1 MHVDD
6 TTHNDENKRGV
17 NDLAGMLF
25 GDLGPDGLA
34 KMPAPNGNG
43 QGPVPVDPAAPLA
56 DQLTMTA
63 DGQLTTLITVP
74 DALRILPQRLDFPE
88 TVPSPKR
95 PGAVADL
102 IAHMLADDEGVH
114 LKHWRDSWFVWRDG
128 RTGGRYQPL
137 EGADNK
143 YAVPDMVRAVLKDA
157 KYTVE
162 LKGDN
167 GGSKLANWDPTTR
180 SVREVTDAI
189 AASARP
195 DETMS
200 SGSWIGADAQ
210 AREEA
215 MPGPEITCVANG
227 LLWCPT
233 SGGATARQLM
243 PHTPTFFTTSS
254 VAVGYDP
261 EAMCPRWTRF
271 LEELWPGDEHSK
283 MLLQEWFG
291 YVLTR
296 STSLHKILALIG
308 TRRCGKSTASWVLEQ
323 LLGGI
328 SQVDHPTMA
337 RLAETFGLAPMLGKR
352 LAIVGDARLGKTD
365 NAIVEKLLMISGED
379 PVTVNRKGL
388 AEINVKL
395 DTRIMIVSNSMPDL
409 KDTTGAL
416 ASRFLPL
423 RIRIEGFYGKE
434 DRNLKGVLG
443 RELPGILRWAL
454 EGADRLWANGG
465 KFTLG
470 ANTLEDMEEVER
482 EGSKVKA
489 FAMDRLEFGEDE
501 MSVKDDVYRAWEV
514 WCEENGYMATGKSV
528 FVRDLRDAYPSSIQI
543 TKTTP
548 ATGRKPAL
556 RGVRLLPKFDY

>member
-1 MHVDD
+1 MDGITPNGENKTGVDD
-6 TTHNDENKRGV
+6 I
-17 NDLAGMLF
+17 AGMIF
-25 GDLGPDGLA
+25 GDLGPGGLA
-34 KMPAPNGNG
+34 EIPAPNGNG
-43 QGPVPVDPAAPLA
+43 SVPVDPGSPLA

-102 IAHMLADDEGVH
+102 IAHTLADDEGVH

-143 YAVPDMVRAVLKDA
+143 YAVPDMVRSVLKSA
-157 KYTVE
+157 KFQVETKNGSE
-162 LKGDN
+162 LKD
-167 GGSKLANWDPTTR
+167 WDPNTR
-180 SVREVTDAI
+180 SVREVSEAI
-189 AASARP
+189 AAGARP
-195 DETMS
+195 DETMA
-200 SGSWIGADAQ
+200 SGSWIGADAE
-210 AREEA
+210 AREEK

-233 SGGATARQLM
+233 SGGAEARQLL
-243 PHTPTFFTTSS
+243 PHTPAFFTTSS

-261 EAMCPRWTRF
+261 EAECPRWSRF

-337 RLAETFGLAPMLGKR
+337 RLAESFGLAPMLGKR

-434 DRNLKGVLG
+434 DRNLKATLG
-443 RELPGILRWAL
+443 RELPGILCWAL

-489 FAMDRLEFGEDE
+489 FAMDRLEFGVGEVA
-501 MSVKDDVYRAWEV
+501 VKDDVFRAWEV

-528 FVRDLRDAYPSSIQI
+528 FVRDLRDAYPSSVKL

-548 ATGRKPAL
+548 STGRKPAL
-556 RGVRLLPKFDY
+556 GGVRLLPRFDY

>member
-1 MHVDD
+1 MNDSTPDPGDKAGVD
-6 TTHNDENKRGV
+6 EI
-17 NDLAGMLF
+17 AGMLF
-25 GDLGPDGLA
+25 GDLGPSGLA
-34 KMPAPNGNG
+34 KMPAPSSNGNG
-43 QGPVPVDPAAPLA
+43 REPVPVDPATPLA
-56 DQLTMTA
+56 DQLTLTA

-143 YAVPDMVRAVLKDA
+143 YAVPDMVRSVLKSA
-157 KYTVE
+157 KYQVETKNGSE
-162 LKGDN
+162 LKD
-167 GGSKLANWDPTTR
+167 WDPNTR
-180 SVREVTDAI
+180 SVREVTEAI

-195 DETMS
+195 DETMA
-200 SGSWIGADAQ
+200 SGSWIGADAE
-210 AREEA
+210 AREA
-215 MPGPEITCVANG
+215 KMPGPEITCVANG

-233 SGGATARQLM
+233 KGGAAARQLL
-243 PHTPTFFTTSS
+243 PHTPAFFTTSS
-254 VAVGYDP
+254 VAVGYDS
-261 EAMCPRWTRF
+261 EAVCPRWSQF
-271 LEELWPGDEHSK
+271 LQELWPGDEHSQ

-434 DRNLKGVLG
+434 DRNLKNVLG

-454 EGADRLWANGG
+454 EGADRLWDNGG

-489 FAMDRLEFGEDE
+489 FAMDRLVFEPES
-501 MSVKDDVYRAWEV
+501 MAVKDDVYRAWEM
-514 WCEENGYMATGKSV
+514 WCEESGYLATGKNV
-528 FVRDLRDAYPSSIQI
+528 FVRDLRDAYPSAIKI

-556 RGVRLLPKFDY
+556 GGVRLLPKFGY

>member
-1 MHVDD
+1 MDG
-6 TTHNDENKRGV
+6 TTPSNEHKTDV
-17 NDLAGMLF
+17 NDLAGMMF
-25 GDLGPDGLA
+25 GDLGPNGLA
-34 KMPAPNGNG
+34 AMPAPSSNGNG
-43 QGPVPVDPAAPLA
+43 RGPVPVDPAAPLG

-102 IAHMLADDEGVH
+102 VAHMLADDEGVH

-143 YAVPDMVRAVLKDA
+143 YAVPDMVRSVLKSA
-157 KYTVE
+157 KYQVETKNGSE
-162 LKGDN
+162 LKD
-167 GGSKLANWDPTTR
+167 WDPNTR
-180 SVREVTDAI
+180 SIREVTEAL

-195 DETMS
+195 DETMA
-200 SGSWIGADAQ
+200 SGSWIGADAE
-210 AREEA
+210 AREEK

-227 LLWCPT
+227 LLWCPPK
-233 SGGATARQLM
+233 GGAAARQLL
-243 PHTPTFFTTSS
+243 PHTPAFFTTSS

-261 EAMCPRWTRF
+261 EAMCPRWSQF

-434 DRNLKGVLG
+434 DRNLKATLG
-443 RELPGILRWAL
+443 RELPGIFTWAL
-454 EGADRLWANGG
+454 DGADRLWANGG

-489 FAMDRLEFGEDE
+489 FAMDRLEFDPAS
-501 MSVKDDVYRAWEV
+501 MAVKDDVFRAWEV
-514 WCEENGYMATGKSV
+514 WCDDNGYMATGKNV
-528 FVRDLRDAYPSSIQI
+528 FVRDLRDAYPSAIKI

-548 ATGRKPAL
+548 TTGRKPAL
-556 RGVRLLPKFDY
+556 GGVRLLPKFDY

>member
-1 MHVDD
+1 MDGITPNGENKTGVDD
-6 TTHNDENKRGV
+6 I
-17 NDLAGMLF
+17 AGMIF
-25 GDLGPDGLA
+25 GDLGPGGLA
-34 KMPAPNGNG
+34 EIPAPNGNG
-43 QGPVPVDPAAPLA
+43 SVPVDPGSPLA

-102 IAHMLADDEGVH
+102 IAHTLADDEGVH

-143 YAVPDMVRAVLKDA
+143 YAVPDMVRSVLKSA
-157 KYTVE
+157 KFQVETKNGSE
-162 LKGDN
+162 LKD
-167 GGSKLANWDPTTR
+167 WDPNTR
-180 SVREVTDAI
+180 SVREVSEAI
-189 AASARP
+189 AAGARP
-195 DETMS
+195 DETMA
-200 SGSWIGADAQ
+200 SGSWIGADAE
-210 AREEA
+210 AREEK

-233 SGGATARQLM
+233 SGGAEARQLL
-243 PHTPTFFTTSS
+243 PHTPAFFTTSS

-261 EAMCPRWTRF
+261 EAECPRWSRF
-271 LEELWPGDEHSK
+271 LEELWPGDEHSR

-337 RLAETFGLAPMLGKR
+337 RLAESFGLAPMLGKR

-434 DRNLKGVLG
+434 DRNLKATLG
-443 RELPGILRWAL
+443 RELPGILCWAL

-489 FAMDRLEFGEDE
+489 FAMDRLEFGVGEVA
-501 MSVKDDVYRAWEV
+501 VKDDVFRAWEV

-528 FVRDLRDAYPSSIQI
+528 FVRDLRDAYPSSVKL

-548 ATGRKPAL
+548 STGRKPAL
-556 RGVRLLPKFDY
+556 GGVRLLPRFDY

>member
-1 MHVDD
+1 MTD
-6 TTHNDENKRGV
+6 TDATNNENKSDV
-17 NDLAGMLF
+17 NDIAGMLF
-25 GDLGPDGLA
+25 GDLGPGGLA
-34 KMPAPNGNG
+34 KMPAPSSNGNG
-43 QGPVPVDPAAPLA
+43 RGSVPVNPEVPIG

-143 YAVPDMVRAVLKDA
+143 YAVSDMVRSVLKSA
-157 KYTVE
+157 KYQVETKNGSE
-162 LKGDN
+162 LKD
-167 GGSKLANWDPTTR
+167 WDPNSR
-180 SVREVTDAI
+180 SVREVSEAI

-195 DETMS
+195 DETMA
-200 SGSWIGADAQ
+200 SGSWIGADAE
-210 AREEA
+210 AREEK

-233 SGGATARQLM
+233 SGGAAARQLM
-243 PHTPTFFTTSS
+243 PHTPAFFTTSS

-261 EAMCPRWTRF
+261 EAVCPRWSQF

-423 RIRIEGFYGKE
+423 RIRIEGFYGRE

-489 FAMDRLEFGEDE
+489 FAMDRLQFGLDE
-501 MSVKDDVYRAWEV
+501 VSVKDDVYHAWEV
-514 WCEENGYMATGKSV
+514 WCDENGYMATGKSV
-528 FVRDLRDAYPSSIQI
+528 FVRDLRDAYPSSIKI

>member
-1 MHVDD
+1 
-6 TTHNDENKRGV
+6 
-17 NDLAGMLF
+17 MLF
-25 GDLGPDGLA
+25 GDLGPNGLA
-34 KMPAPNGNG
+34 KMPAPSSNGNG
-43 QGPVPVDPAAPLA
+43 RGPVPVDPEVPIG

-143 YAVPDMVRAVLKDA
+143 YAVPDMVRSVLKDA
-157 KYTVE
+157 KYTTE
-162 LKGDN
+162 PRGEN
-167 GGSKLANWDPTTR
+167 GTTKTVNWDPNTR
-180 SVREVTDAI
+180 SVREVTDAL

-195 DETMS
+195 DETMA
-200 SGSWIGADAQ
+200 SGSWIGADAE
-210 AREEA
+210 AREEK

-233 SGGATARQLM
+233 KGGAAARQLM
-243 PHTPTFFTTSS
+243 PHTPAFFTTSS

-261 EAMCPRWTRF
+261 EAVCPRWSQF

-489 FAMDRLEFGEDE
+489 FAMDRLEFGLDE
-501 MSVKDDVYRAWEV
+501 VAVKDDVYRAWEV

>member
-1 MHVDD
+1 M
-6 TTHNDENKRGV
+6 NDNSTPPDNGKTGIE
-17 NDLAGMLF
+17 DIAGMIF
-25 GDLGPDGLA
+25 GDLGPNGLA
-34 KMPAPNGNG
+34 EIPAPNGNG
-43 QGPVPVDPAAPLA
+43 SVPVDPDAPLA
-56 DQLTMTA
+56 DQLTMT
-63 DGQLTTLITVP
+63 DTGQLTTLITVP
-74 DALRILPQRLDFPE
+74 ESLRILPQRLDFPE
-88 TVPSPKR
+88 TVPAPKR

-114 LKHWRDSWFVWRDG
+114 LKHWRDNWFVWRDG

-143 YAVPDMVRAVLKDA
+143 YAVPDMVRSVLKTA
-157 KYTVE
+157 KYQVETKNGSE
-162 LKGDN
+162 LKD
-167 GGSKLANWDPTTR
+167 WDPNNRT
-180 SVREVTDAI
+180 VREVTDAI
-189 AASARP
+189 AAGARP
-195 DETMS
+195 DETMA
-200 SGSWIGADAQ
+200 SGSWIGADA
-210 AREEA
+210 AEREQR

-233 SGGATARQLM
+233 KGGAQARQLL
-243 PHTPTFFTTSS
+243 PHTPAFFTTSS

-261 EAMCPRWTRF
+261 EAQCPRWSQF

-337 RLAETFGLAPMLGKR
+337 RLAESFGLAPMLGKR

-434 DRNLKGVLG
+434 DRNLKATLG
-443 RELPGILRWAL
+443 RELPGILCWAL

-482 EGSKVKA
+482 EGSKIKA
-489 FAMDRLEFGEDE
+489 FAMDRLEFDPD
-501 MSVKDDVYRAWEV
+501 SVTVKDDVFRAWEV
-514 WCEENGYMATGKSV
+514 WCEDSGYMATGKNV
-528 FVRDLRDAYPSSIQI
+528 FMRDLRDAYPSSFKIG
-543 TKTTP
+543 KTSPT
-548 ATGRKPAL
+548 TGRKPAL
-556 RGVRLLPKFDY
+556 VGVRLLPRFDY